1 MITRKGLWVG
11 ISLFLFVGLALLAL
25 SRGSAAAEKLK
36 FATGIRVS
44 PLNNAPMGAAAK

>member
-11 ISLFLFVGLALLAL
+11 ISLFLFAFAGPLTLA
-25 SRGSAAAEKLK
+25 RESAAAEKLK

-44 PLNNAPMGAAAK
+44 PLYNAPMWAAAR